1 MSKNNYTA
9 SDISVLKGLE
19 PVKERPGMYTNTEN
33 PNHIAEEVIDNAF
46 DEALGGFANE
56 IKVTYTIDGRVK
68 VEDNGRGIPIDK
80 HPTEGVPAV
89 EVIFTKLHAG
99 GKFNKGK
106 TGSAYDF
113 SGGLHGVGI
122 SVTNALSEE
131 LDVIIK
137 KHNKISQISFSNGDI
152 SKKLRKIDDNPDGST
167 GTTVIIKPN
176 PKYFD
181 DPNFNLI
188 DLENRVHSKAFLLNN
203 IKVSF
208 IIEKSSGN
216 IVKEWYYKDGIIEYI
231 SKITENKIMLT
242 DIFYS
247 KSFIEDEDSNYN
259 IGEGAEWAIA
269 WSEESGSHKESFV
282 NLIPT
287 KLGGTHEI
295 GFRNGIFEAIKNY
308 SENMGLVPRGVKLTS
323 EDIWNRV
330 WFILSA
336 KILDPQFQGQTKEKL
351 NNRMAVGLINITVR
365 DKFEHWLNVN
375 QEEAKKI
382 VEMAIKQ
389 AQLRNKKS
397 QKTQIKKTNGITF
410 LPGKLTDCQSSIPS
424 EREIFIVEG
433 DSAGGSAKLGR
444 NKENQAI
451 LALKG
456 KPLNTWE
463 LSIEEILTNEEISDI
478 SAAIGV
484 EPHDMNDETIDLSNL
499 RYHTIAIL
507 TDADKDGSHIQV
519 LLIALFIKHFYQ
531 LVKKGYIKIA
541 QPPLYRVDVK
551 YDRRSK
557 NSKKEETLYVLDN
570 EELEEVRKKLK
581 KENVKPENIEI
592 GRFKGLGEM
601 NPDQLWETSLDPDT
615 RRLEPIVIKE
625 KTLEETLEKM
635 DMLLAKK
642 RSSER
647 RDWISD
653 CGDFNNSEVE

>member
-1 MSKNNYTA
+1 MSKGNYNA
-9 SDISVLKGLE
+9 GDISILKGLD

-46 DEALGGFANE
+46 DEALGGYANE
-56 IKVTYTIDGRVK
+56 IKVTYTIDGKIK

-80 HPTEGVPAV
+80 HPTEGIPAV
-89 EVIFTKLHAG
+89 ELIFTKLHTG

-137 KHNKISQISFSNGDI
+137 KNNKVSQISFSNGEV
-152 SKKLRKIDDNPDGST
+152 SKKLRKIDDNPNGET

-181 DPNFNLI
+181 DPKFNLI

-203 IKVSF
+203 IKVLF
-208 IIEKSSGN
+208 VIEKESGH

-231 SKITENKIMLT
+231 SKITEDKIMLT

-247 KSFIEDEDSNYN
+247 KSFIEEEDSNYN
-259 IGEGAEWAIA
+259 IGEGAEWVIG

-287 KLGGTHEI
+287 KLGGTHEV

-308 SENMGLVPRGVKLTS
+308 SENMGLIPRGVKLTT

-330 WFILSA
+330 WFVLSA

-351 NNRMAVGLINITVR
+351 NNRMAVGLMNVTVR

-375 QEEAKKI
+375 QENAKKI

-389 AQLRNKKS
+389 AQLRTKKS

-463 LSIEEILTNEEISDI
+463 LTKEDILSNEEISDI

-484 EPHDMNDETIDLSNL
+484 EPHDMNDENIDLSNL
-499 RYHTIAIL
+499 RYHTIAVL

-531 LVKKGYIKIA
+531 LVKRGYIKIA

-551 YDRRSK
+551 YDKRSK

-570 EELEEVRKKLK
+570 EELEEIRKKLK
-581 KENVKPENIEI
+581 KENVKDENIEI

-601 NPDQLWETSLDPDT
+601 NPDQLWDTSLDPDT

-625 KTLEETLEKM
+625 KTLESTLEKM

-642 RSSER
+642 RASER
-647 RDWISD
+647 RTWISE
-653 CGDFNNSEVE
+653 CGDFNNSEVD